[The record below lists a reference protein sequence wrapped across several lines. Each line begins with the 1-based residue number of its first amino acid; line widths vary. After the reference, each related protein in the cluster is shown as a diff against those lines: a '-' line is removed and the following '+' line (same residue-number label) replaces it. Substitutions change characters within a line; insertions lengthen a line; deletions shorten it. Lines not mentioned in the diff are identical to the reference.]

1 MHLPHIICLECQAES
16 RMQIKATVRIP
27 VFTKL
32 QLLHVALVR
41 NNTIYM

>member
-1 MHLPHIICLECQAES
+1 
-16 RMQIKATVRIP
+16 MQIKATVRIP